1 MAFSYGWDAFASSIG
16 SGVGV
21 TAARSLLDSFA
32 SAARPKSPCIIAV
45 PHAGCQRS
53 GHVRTCDLHAEKF
66 SRALVMPGDEVLLGK
81 VGLHRGDLNHPASEG
96 TGFHRSLNRLLGS
109 GAYSCVIDAHSFDP
123 RGLPKERAQSDV
135 VLAVGRNPESAALAD
150 EIARC
155 LVEGGYRVTIF
166 QAANEV
172 WTLAKAERSG
182 TPAVLIDVN
191 EKVDESQLSDIAA
204 CVNAARHEFFAPNR
218 VTTSE
223 DGSPPVP
230 NPLATIKSITY
241 RCDGL
246 TQVGL
251 CPVSPSGKR
260 FEHTFAMNA
269 PSLDTVNGNIHGK
282 IAYNPTGPIL
292 GIGDW
297 PGQVGLAE
305 FVNSSQPRYRIG
317 TLEYV
322 TLKNG
327 MPWGFG
333 NHRAGLFVDSS
344 MQRLFVVMENPAAPH
359 QVSGVEKI
367 ESVEAFERHVGGE
380 RFAAVLFLSA
390 TCPHCAELKPH
401 LPAVCDLFPNLKV
414 VDCTDEGMMD
424 LAVEQQI
431 SDLPCLAI
439 YVDGERVD
447 CVSGNAALEEA
458 VEA

>member
-1 MAFSYGWDAFASSIG
+1 MAFSYTTDAFVSAIG
-16 SGVGV
+16 SGFGV
-21 TAARSLLDSFA
+21 TGARALIDSFT
-32 SAARPKSPCIIAV
+32 SAAKPKSPAV
-45 PHAGCQRS
+45 ITAPHAGCAKS
-53 GHVRTCDLHAEKF
+53 GRARTCDLLSEKLA
-66 SRALVMPGDEVLLGK
+66 RALVLPGDEMLAGK

-123 RGLPKERAQSDV
+123 RGLPKERAGSDV

-150 EIARC
+150 EIAAC
-155 LVEGGYRVTIF
+155 LAEGGYRTTIF

-191 EKVDESQLSDIAA
+191 ERIEESRIGDIAA
-204 CVNAARHEFFAPNR
+204 CVNAARREFFEPNR
-218 VTTSE
+218 VMTAE
-223 DGSPPVP
+223 DGSPPVS
-230 NPLATIKSITY
+230 NPLAQIKSITY

-380 RFAAVLFLSA
+380 KLAAVLFLSA
-390 TCPHCAELKPH
+390 TCPH
-401 LPAVCDLFPNLKV
+401 
-414 VDCTDEGMMD
+414 
-424 LAVEQQI
+424 
-431 SDLPCLAI
+431 
-439 YVDGERVD
+439 
-447 CVSGNAALEEA
+447 
-458 VEA
+458 